1 MNNFQ
6 TVIVAI
12 FLSFFVFAV
21 LIFSGVIKIGSDPGV
36 LKGRIT
42 IWGTLPNSVYS
53 GLIESIVNKNQNL
66 SLNYSSKDTASYQQ
80 DLIEAFAD
88 GRGPD
93 LFIITPDMIQRNDNF
108 ILKIPFASYPEK
120 NFRDSYIDGASIY
133 LDNQGIIGTPL
144 FVDPIVLYYNKDI
157 LSNEGLVNPPKTWD
171 ELFELNQILTRREND
186 GTIHRSMIALG
197 QYNNINNVKEI
208 LATLL
213 LQNDNPIVRR
223 DKGSYFSLLKSNL
236 LNLSI
241 SPIEAV
247 LRFFISFSNPS
258 NTAYSWNQSLPS
270 SFNMFT
276 SGKLAF
282 YIGKAS
288 ELFNIEAVNP
298 NLSFDVTEIP
308 QIKDYKTKRT
318 YGDIYAIVINR
329 RSPNINLAFQVVGEL
344 SRPEQSKQL
353 SIRASLPPASRIL
366 LADKPVDNPYLFT
379 FFNSALIARSW
390 ADPDK
395 IKSDLIFKEMID
407 NILSNKLSLTQAVN
421 KADGQLDLLMK
432 KSDE

>member
-6 TVIVAI
+6 TVLVAV

-21 LIFSGVIKIGSDPGV
+21 LIFSGVIKIGSDPSV
-36 LKGRIT
+36 LKGKIS
-42 IWGTLPNSVYS
+42 IWGTLPNTVFSE
-53 GLIESIVNKNQNL
+53 LIESIVDKNQNL
-66 SLNYSSKDTASYQQ
+66 SLNYSQKDILSYQQ
-80 DLIEAFAD
+80 DLIEAFAE
-88 GRGPD
+88 GKGPD
-93 LFIITPDMIQRNDNF
+93 LFVITPDMIQRNDNF
-108 ILKIPFASYPEK
+108 IFKIPFDSYPEK
-120 NFRDSYIDGASIY
+120 IFRDTYIDGASIY
-133 LDNQGIIGTPL
+133 LDNVGIIGMPL
-144 FVDPIVLYYNKDI
+144 FVDPIVLYFNKDI
-157 LSNEGLVNPPKTWD
+157 LSNEGIVNPPKTWD
-171 ELFELNQILTRREND
+171 ELFELNQVLTRREND
-186 GTIHRSMIALG
+186 GTINRSMIALG
-197 QYNNINNVKEI
+197 HYNNINNVKDI

-213 LQNDNPIVRR
+213 IQNDNPITKR
-223 DKGSYFSLLKSNL
+223 DKASYFSMLNSNL

-258 NTAYSWNQSLPS
+258 NTAYSWNQSLQS

-318 YGDIYAIVINR
+318 YGDIYAIVVNK
-329 RSPNINLAFQVVGEL
+329 RSPNINLAFQMASEF
-344 SRPEQSKQL
+344 SKPEKSKQL
-353 SIRASLPPASRIL
+353 SIKTSLPPVNKVL
-366 LADKPVDNPYLFT
+366 LKDKPADNPYLFT

-390 ADPDK
+390 ADPDRV
-395 IKSDLIFKEMID
+395 KSDIIFKEMID
-407 NILSNKLSLTQAVN
+407 NILSNKLPLTQAVN
-421 KADGQLDLLMK
+421 KAHSQLDLLMK
-432 KSDE
+432 KSD